1 MTFLDLLVDQEVVIV
16 GVLQLIELLLSGTLV
31 GTVE

>member
-1 MTFLDLLVDQEVVIV
+1 MTFLDLLVDQEVVIG

>member
-1 MTFLDLLVDQEVVIV
+1 MTFLDLLVDQDVVIV

>member
-1 MTFLDLLVDQEVVIV
+1 LDLLVDQEVVIV